1 MSLDAAHLLWEDR
14 DAFRAPWRTA
24 TRNLEALGQ
33 DLEDEASLDGR
44 ACDFL
49 RARARI
55 AEADP
60 DLREGVWEGPL
71 GYAWTLR
78 ARRLLEAFRS
88 PEPRGGDPSGPR
100 QCLVA
105 HFDRFQAF
113 PLGLAIRGGR
123 DLMLD
128 RPVAVASPFAIPGT
142 RLSIETLGTAGTF
155 TLHGVAK
162 GRLRVEEQ
170 GGVVQ
175 EFSIAHALDAGRIQT
190 GGLALNACPV
200 ARHAGFELPL
210 HPHAFAIPDLAMA
223 EPVVRA
229 GLAYQR
235 RQVPLVEATLANLHR
250 FAPSAFATFRNVIQL
265 AGLKPRD
272 WGGYD
277 DYSHA
282 DLPGSLWA
290 STLPHP
296 LELGDH
302 FVHELQH
309 NRLQM
314 IEERGPFFEGRSGEE
329 PRCYSPW
336 RDELR
341 GLYGIFHGVFVWL
354 GVHRY
359 WRGAFERLDADR
371 IGEPERAYVVDRL
384 LRIPA
389 QLDLALAVL
398 DRFARLTP
406 LGRAL
411 LDQYHRDVAAIHA
424 ERHPDLPADAPAFMI
439 TPDGACI
446 PQGARGS
453 GGHLTVSGA
462 LREHLS
468 RHDLAGQCAGLLA
481 DLPT

>member
-14 DAFRAPWRTA
+14 EQFRAPWRTA
-24 TRNLEALGQ
+24 TRNLEALSQ
-33 DLEDEASLDGR
+33 DLAGEAALEGPVKT
-44 ACDFL
+44 FL
-49 RARARI
+49 RARDRI

-60 DLREGVWEGPL
+60 DLCGGGWEGPL

-78 ARRLLEAFRS
+78 AQRLLEAFRS
-88 PEPRGGDPSGPR
+88 PEPGGGDPSGPR
-100 QCLVA
+100 QRLVS
-105 HFDRFQAF
+105 HLDRFQAF
-113 PLGLAIRGGR
+113 PLGIAIRGGR
-123 DLMLD
+123 ELALD
-128 RPVAVASPFAIPGT
+128 RPLVVAAPLAIPGT
-142 RLSIETLGTAGTF
+142 RLSVETLGTAGCF
-155 TLHGVAK
+155 LVHGVAR
-162 GRLRVEEQ
+162 GVLRVEQ
-170 GGVVQ
+170 GAAVHTL
-175 EFSIAHALDAGRIQT
+175 SIAQALDAGRIEE

-210 HPHAFAIPDLAMA
+210 HPHAFAIPGLAMA

-235 RQVPLVEATLANLHR
+235 RQVPLVEATLANISR
-250 FAPSAFATFRNVIQL
+250 FDPPAFATFQEVIQL
-265 AGLKPRD
+265 AGLKPRE

-290 STLPHP
+290 SAVPHP

-314 IEERGPFFEGRSGEE
+314 IEERGPLFEGRGGEE
-329 PRCYSPW
+329 LRCYSPW

-359 WRGAFERLDADR
+359 WRGAFERLDEGPA
-371 IGEPERAYVVDRL
+371 GAPERAYVVDRL
-384 LRIPA
+384 LRIPV

-406 LGRAL
+406 LGRAI
-411 LDQYHRDVAAIHA
+411 LDQYHRDVATLHA
-424 ERHPDLPADAPAFMI
+424 ERHRDLPTDAPAFMI
-439 TPDGACI
+439 TSDGACI
-446 PQGARGS
+446 PQGARDT
-453 GGHLTVSGA
+453 GGHLTVGGA

-468 RHDLAGQCAGLLA
+468 RHDHAGQCAGLLA